1 MIGGRR
7 ITSADLVPAVVE
19 PPVVLTGINKA
30 IVEAIPYWPR
40 QISIPE
46 LSARVHVEPKS
57 LVRRLPACQAVAL
70 ICQDGGDLCKLRED
84 LSNV

>member
-30 IVEAIPYWPR
+30 IVEAIPY
-40 QISIPE
+40 
-46 LSARVHVEPKS
+46 
-57 LVRRLPACQAVAL
+57 
-70 ICQDGGDLCKLRED
+70 
-84 LSNV
+84 